1 MAGLSYKLGD
11 EVRVKKLKQDGKI
24 IEITSRG
31 TYRVAVGSLTI
42 ELPAKDMEPAPKEK
56 YSEIT
61 KKLKSKKLPVQGE
74 ITLEKMPEILDL
86 HGLRVEEALPKV
98 AHFLDQAILNDKD
111 SALILHGLGTGRLL
125 EAVHKFLKQTPT
137 VKQFELD
144 PNNPGITRVY
154 F

>member
-1 MAGLSYKLGD
+1 MAGETYKVGD

-24 IEITSRG
+24 IEITTRG
-31 TYRVAVGSLTI
+31 TYRVAMGALTI
-42 ELPAKDMEPAPKEK
+42 ELSGKDLEPAPKEK
-56 YSEIT
+56 YSAIT
-61 KKLKSKKLPVQGE
+61 KRLKSKKLPIQGE
-74 ITLEKMPEILDL
+74 ITLEKMPEVLDL

-111 SALILHGLGTGRLL
+111 CAHILHGLGTGRLL

-137 VKQFELD
+137 VKRFELD